1 MEGSLQ
7 SLLTPMY
14 LMGGVL
20 TLAMFTW
27 LSAKKAGLSQ
37 VKFYAMVDQAAM
49 ALNVIEFKDVSCTNK
64 ELQE

>member
-1 MEGSLQ
+1 
-7 SLLTPMY
+7 MY

-20 TLAMFTW
+20 TLALFTW
-27 LSAKKAGLSQ
+27 LSATKAGLSE

-64 ELQE
+64 EL